1 MHCHIYTATPTV
13 ACLPIIVPLRTATV
27 ELTKLGF
34 LRPTGPTPANWV
46 RKLTQLNIKSP
57 FMTQQLFQH
66 FFFTQFD
73 YLHVLKYAYIWFD
86 CIIWI
91 SSLHYL

>member
-34 LRPTGPTPANWV
+34 LRPTPADWV
-46 RKLTQLNIKSP
+46 SLRTLYASVGLKNLSLVSSTVAVRNGTIIG
-57 FMTQQLFQH
+57 
-66 FFFTQFD
+66 
-73 YLHVLKYAYIWFD
+73 KYATV
-86 CIIWI
+86 CVAV
-91 SSLHYL
+91 